1 VRSHGIQVQGKAV
14 MSNLRKAVAVILP
27 AILAGLHAASADTL
41 QRIKDSGAITIGY
54 RENSIPMSYADA
66 HQPMGFALDLCA
78 GVVSKVKQ
86 KLGLPGLKIDY
97 QAVTQARAAQ
107 LLATGAM
114 ALDCAATPVSADLA
128 GQTAFS
134 EPVFVS
140 ELRWIAPRR
149 LRVEREGR
157 HGTRYETIS
166 PASAGDLK
174 GKPVVLTQGAGF
186 TSLVLGLSS
195 ERSLGLSIL
204 EAKDDAESFKLVE
217 TGKASA
223 FLGDEV
229 LLVSLKANAKNP
241 DGFGFLNDA
250 YPGMPYALMLGKE
263 DSQFKELVDS
273 AIAGAMQSG
282 EYAKLYA
289 KWFESPIPPKN
300 VNLDYPMPGK
310 LMELVKAAAGKA
322 GTQ

>member
-1 VRSHGIQVQGKAV
+1 

-27 AILAGLHAASADTL
+27 AMFAGLHAASADTL

-54 RENSIPMSYADA
+54 REDSMPMSYADA

-78 GVVSKVKQ
+78 GAVSKVKQ
-86 KLGLPGLKIDY
+86 KLGLAELRIDY
-97 QAVTQARAAQ
+97 QAVTQAEAAA

-114 ALDCAATPVSADLA
+114 AIDCAATPARPEFA
-128 GQTAFS
+128 QQAAFS

-157 HGTRYETIS
+157 RGTWYETIS
-166 PASAGDLK
+166 PASAEDLK
-174 GKPVVLTQGAGF
+174 GKPVVLTQGAGV
-186 TSLVLGLSS
+186 TSLVLTLSS
-195 ERSLGLSIL
+195 DRSLGLSIM
-204 EAKDDAESFKLVE
+204 EGKDDAESFKLVE

-223 FLGDEV
+223 FLGDDV
-229 LLVSLKANAKNP
+229 LLASLKANAKNP
-241 DGFGFLNDA
+241 DGLGFLSDA
-250 YPGMPYALMLGKE
+250 YPGTSYALMLGKD

-273 AIAGAMQSG
+273 ALAEAMRSG

-300 VNLDYPMPGK
+300 VNLAYPMPEK
-310 LMELVKAAAGKA
+310 LKELVKAAAAKA
-322 GTQ
+322 GAQ